1 MRTLTA
7 PDGRLAVDRPS
18 ARGRWI
24 WTVSGLVTVAALS
37 VPVALLITRGANNGN
52 GQVVSAVPTRT
63 VTVAATVTSLS
74 VVSYG
79 SPIQVTT
86 GPVRQV
92 TVRESINYA
101 PGDSAPPAVTDQVS
115 NGRLTLAAPA
125 CPTAGCS
132 VGFTVTVPSSVAVT
146 ADSDG
151 GAITVANAAGASLN
165 SGGGSV
171 QASNIN
177 GPLTIS
183 ADGGGITVSRVTSPI
198 GTNLDSGGG
207 PIDVSQI
214 DGPLTVSGEGGG
226 ITAAGIS
233 SPTGT
238 NLDSGGGP
246 ITAAGIDGPLSVT
259 GEGGSIT
266 VNGLT
271 GDLQADTGG
280 GPFSGQAIAAGKA
293 LLNTDG
299 GSAGLTLSTAPAY
312 VFVGTG
318 GGPATLTFA
327 GAPTTVTVNT
337 DGGSATLNVPS
348 GPYSVTADS
357 DGGSQTVDV
366 LTAPGAH
373 RSLAVSSGGGPLDIA
388 PR

>member
-7 PDGRLAVDRPS
+7 PDRPPAVDRPT

-24 WTVSGLVTVAALS
+24 WTVSGLVTVAALC
-37 VPVALLITRGANNGN
+37 VPVAFIITRGPNNGN
-52 GQVVSAVPTRT
+52 GQTLSSIPSRT

-74 VVSYG
+74 VASYG

-86 GPVRQV
+86 GPVRHV
-92 TVRESINYA
+92 TVTEWITYSPANGPA
-101 PGDSAPPAVTDQVS
+101 PAVTDQVS
-115 NGRLTLAAPA
+115 DGRLTLAAPA
-125 CPTAGCS
+125 CANSDCS

-146 ADSDG
+146 ANSEG
-151 GAITVANAAGASLN
+151 GAITVADAAGANLD
-165 SGGGSV
+165 SGGASV
-171 QASNIN
+171 QARNID
-177 GPLTIS
+177 GPLTV
-183 ADGGGITVSRVTSPI
+183 AAEGGGIMVSHVTSPT
-198 GTNLDSGGG
+198 GTSLDSGGG
-207 PIDVSQI
+207 PVNASQI
-214 DGPLTVSGEGGG
+214 DGPLTVSASGGS
-226 ITAAGIS
+226 ITVANIS

-246 ITAAGIDGPLSVT
+246 ITATGIDGPFSAT
-259 GEGGSIT
+259 GDGGSVT

-280 GPFSGQAIAAGKA
+280 GPFAGISVTAGKA
-293 LLNTDG
+293 SVITEG
-299 GSAGLTLSTAPAY
+299 GSAGLTLGTAPAY

-318 GGPATLTFA
+318 GGPATLTFN

-337 DGGSATLNVPS
+337 DGGSATLNVPG

-357 DGGSQTVDV
+357 EGGSETVDV

-373 RSLAVSSGGGPLDIA
+373 RSLAVSTGGGPLAIV